1 MFTTKEWTKF
11 LMYSYGGMLCNTKN
25 SECCLNHS
33 ATWMNVQNII
43 LNKGNHTQECTLY
56 YNIYMII
63 LDLTTS
69 SIETEIRAR
78 LDYEGDIE

>member
-1 MFTTKEWTKF
+1 MP
-11 LMYSYGGMLCNTKN
+11 LNTKN
-25 SECCLNHS
+25 NECCLNHS
-33 ATWMNVQNII
+33 ATWMNVQNIV

-69 SIETEIRAR
+69 PIEAEIRVR
-78 LDYEGDIE
+78 FDDYEGDFEFKGPREFSLVMKK

>member
-1 MFTTKEWTKF
+1 MP
-11 LMYSYGGMLCNTKN
+11 LNTKN
-25 SECCLNHS
+25 NECCLNHS
-33 ATWMNVQNII
+33 ATWMNVQNIV

-69 SIETEIRAR
+69 SIEAEIRVR
-78 LDYEGDIE
+78 LDYEGDFEFKGPREFSLVMKK

>member
-1 MFTTKEWTKF
+1 MP
-11 LMYSYGGMLCNTKN
+11 LNTKN
-25 SECCLNHS
+25 NECSLNHS
-33 ATWMNVQNII
+33 ATWMNVQNIV

-69 SIETEIRAR
+69 SIEAEIRVR
-78 LDYEGDIE
+78 LDYEGDFEFKGPREFSLVMKK

>member
-1 MFTTKEWTKF
+1 MP
-11 LMYSYGGMLCNTKN
+11 LNTKN
-25 SECCLNHS
+25 NECCLNHS
-33 ATWMNVQNII
+33 ATWMNVQNIV

-69 SIETEIRAR
+69 PIEAEIRVR
-78 LDYEGDIE
+78 FDYEGDFEFKGPREFSLVMKK